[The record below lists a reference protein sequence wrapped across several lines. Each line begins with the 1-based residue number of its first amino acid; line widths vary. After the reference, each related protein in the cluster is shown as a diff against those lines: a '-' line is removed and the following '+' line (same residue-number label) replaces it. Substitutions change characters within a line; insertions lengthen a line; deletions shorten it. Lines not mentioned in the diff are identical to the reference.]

1 MLNTFY
7 NYIESRHEGRLP
19 LDVNWENNVNFVIS
33 KHLSTMLFVHLKY
46 DHNTTFPVY
55 ETIEGVETVVD
66 NVPKLQLKESI
77 GIAFV
82 HNF

>member
-1 MLNTFY
+1 MK
-7 NYIESRHEGRLP
+7 
-19 LDVNWENNVNFVIS
+19 FVIS
-33 KHLSTMLFVHLKY
+33 KHLSTILFVHLKY

-55 ETIEGVETVVD
+55 QTIDGVETVVD
-66 NVPKLQLKESI
+66 NIPKLQLKESL